1 MLLASPIYSR
11 ASKVWQRCVQR
22 KTLRLCLIVALV
34 LFGLQA
40 CLSAPQTLQLQ
51 AQTPQSLA
59 SPVLLSDV
67 GFFPQEDFQCGP
79 AALATVLTF
88 NQVEVTAEALV
99 SQVYIPARRGS
110 LQIEMLATARRYGRL
125 PYVLPGTLEKL
136 LSEVAA
142 GQPVLVMQNLGLSR
156 WPQWHYAVAV
166 GFDLA
171 ENTITLRSGTR
182 KEYVMPMAVFERTWA
197 RAGHWSVVVLQPGH
211 MPVDDDETTYFQT
224 LADFELSH
232 AGASAL
238 AAWHAGVL
246 RWPASA
252 LMRIGLSNQFY
263 AQGLQQ
269 DAANVLIDFLT
280 LETDSAVANN
290 NLAWLMFEL
299 GEAEQA
305 MMYAQ
310 RAASLDPA
318 FARTPIELHSK
329 ISSGK

>member
-1 MLLASPIYSR
+1 MWR
-11 ASKVWQRCVQR
+11 HCVQR
-22 KTLRLCLIVALV
+22 KTLRLCLIAALV
-34 LFGLQA
+34 LVGLQA

-51 AQTPQSLA
+51 ARAPQSLA

-88 NQVEVTAEALV
+88 NQVEVTPEELV

-125 PYVLPGTLEKL
+125 PYVLTGTLEKML
-136 LSEVAA
+136 MEVAA

-197 RAGHWSVVVLQPGH
+197 RAGHWSVVVLQPGQ
-211 MPVDDDETTYFQT
+211 MPVDADETTYFQT

-246 RWPASA
+246 RWPASS
-252 LMRIGLSNQFY
+252 LMAIGLSNQLY

-269 DAANVLIDFLT
+269 DAANVLIDFLK
-280 LETDSAVANN
+280 LETGSAVAHN

-299 GEAEQA
+299 GEPERA
-305 MMYAQ
+305 MTYAQ

-318 FARTPIELHSK
+318 FAQTPIELHSK